1 MKKILLASQ
10 YKPLL
15 QKYANLLVNWQ
26 VSVLTATSGSEALR
40 LHKEHNFDLVVS
52 DFELEG
58 MCISTLLFLIRKDN
72 DGQNLQLIITCHNL
86 PDSLQR
92 AKSIGASDIV
102 LKPIDPIKFLET
114 IGNHIG
120 LKLIRGKRVEI
131 QIAVKIKK
139 DSQEFICLSRNISNT
154 GILIKSD
161 YALNIGDQINC
172 KFTLPDFHNPIEAY
186 GEVVRYMTG
195 LGGDDLYGIN
205 FASISSSH
213 LKAIIDYINSPSNK
227 NSAFNAKDADGLYRK
242 TIIVQ

>member
-26 VSVLTATSGSEALR
+26 VSVFTATSGSEALR

-58 MCISTLLFLIRKDN
+58 MCISTLWALIRKDN
-72 DGQNLQLIITCHNL
+72 KGQNVPLIVTCHNL
-86 PDSLQR
+86 PDSIKR
-92 AKSIGASDIV
+92 AKLIGASDIV

-114 IGNHIG
+114 IGNHVG

-131 QIAVKIKK
+131 QITVKIKK
-139 DSQEFICLSRNISNT
+139 DSHEFICLSRNISNT

-195 LGGDDLYGIN
+195 DDLYGIN
-205 FASISSSH
+205 FAAISSAH
-213 LKAIIDYINSPSNK
+213 LKAVIDYINSPSNA
-227 NSAFNAKDADGLYRK
+227 NSAFKAENADWSYAAKRSM
-242 TIIVQ
+242 